1 MQDTTAPAS
10 LDASHP
16 LVPSPPHPD
25 TSTSSPRPIRS
36 PSADLI
42 RREGGVIEGTSGE
55 RLEAGAVLVSSP
67 KMMGNPT
74 RNAVGET
81 SDDRIR
87 LVGSYD
93 STSDVAPSSLTSTSP
108 YETVSV
114 PPPSAAR
121 PDTLLSPS
129 SQPNKLGKWLS
140 RSSAS
145 TSSSISSPSESPTG
159 PPESPTKTRKTRSR
173 SIGSLNLLTRSV
185 SRPSEPEQSNWSL
198 PPLAAPTISI
208 SSSPSTQFDS
218 QPPTDYSSTSALPAS
233 STSCPPLRRSSVTS
247 NSTSSSSAHSRP
259 SSSHSINSA
268 QQKRS
273 LSASLSLRPS
283 SSNTRRKKK
292 GKSPATTAPE
302 AEDEWATAEL
312 EEGDEDGR
320 RISEAM
326 VRAVSRTSTV
336 SALSGGS
343 SAGAEKGEGRL
354 ARGLRKTR
362 SGLKLFGRAKEQAAA
377 QEAEGIA
384 IVGAGHVPSNRP
396 SSMLDVSSGV
406 ESTVTPTSSSFPS
419 SVSPMSDSAFSTSS
433 PPLDASSPPTSGAP
447 LSPNHNVANRIG
459 GWFSSMLHPSTSA
472 GGAAPFSGQNEQQPG
487 SVTSL
492 HSSPEK
498 MRSPPSRQPGSP
510 SAFALRHSTSSAS
523 PLKKGSSTS
532 ATGQGRLGP
541 FDRMFD
547 RAVQYFLD
555 TDSQADKC
563 EEDIWVLGVRHPGW
577 RAEVDEV
584 GEEGEG
590 AMEEQV
596 RKKKSL
602 SSLGRKGKS
611 PVKARKVPPVPTA
624 STETAQLPVGD
635 DDPFLVSAPAAE
647 NDSTTSL
654 GSVPSAPPLTI
665 NGWPA
670 ASYHDFYSRIAL
682 TYRSGFPVIPCDPS
696 ASSAGVVQG
705 MLNNLSMSIGRG
717 GHRGP
722 SPTNAEGG
730 LTSDTG
736 WGCMLRTGQ
745 SLLANALVKVHLGRD
760 WRRPLPTTDFSA
772 PSPSPVPSPATY
784 ARILSLFLD
793 DPSPISP
800 FSVHRFAQQGKA
812 LGKEIGEWFGPST
825 AAGAIKTLVNAYEPA
840 GLKVVSCVDGTVY
853 ESEVVVA
860 STRDGEKWKT
870 PVLVLINVRLGIDGV
885 NPIYYEAIKGIFR
898 LPQSV
903 GIAGGRPS
911 SSYYFVGAQASS
923 LFYIDPHHSRPA
935 VPLVLPP
942 DDSLVRAA
950 QHLPLAP
957 STSDT
962 PANESAR
969 QLDDFLLAAYPDAA
983 WATYHTD
990 KVRKCALSS
999 LDPSMLLGFLVED
1012 ERDWQ
1017 DFRMR
1022 VQELSQASSPIFAIA
1037 PSPPSWMR
1045 RSTSSAAPAT
1055 VSALSPALG
1064 DDSFSEVAG
1073 EDAGDADSAGFSEPE
1088 DWELQS
1094 TEGEEDA
1101 PAPTPVIARKESPAG
1116 LGGAAVVVGEA
1127 SRSEAKADE
1136 GWQGV

>member
-1 MQDTTAPAS
+1 MQDPTAPAA

-25 TSTSSPRPIRS
+25 SSSSSTRLPR
-36 PSADLI
+36 SASANLMQRTDVVAEGAT
-42 RREGGVIEGTSGE
+42 REG
-55 RLEAGAVLVSSP
+55 LEAGGVAVSMP

-81 SDDRIR
+81 SDDGIR

-93 STSDVAPSSLTSTSP
+93 STSDVAPLSLTSTSP

-114 PPPSAAR
+114 PPPSAAQ

-129 SQPNKLGKWLS
+129 SQPNKLAKWLS

-145 TSSSISSPSESPTG
+145 TSSSGSSPSQSATG

-185 SRPSEPEQSNWSL
+185 NRPPEPEQSTSSL
-198 PPLAAPTISI
+198 PPPAAPTISI

-218 QPPTDYSSTSALPAS
+218 QPPTDYSSTSALPAP
-233 STSCPPLRRSSVTS
+233 STSSAPRRSSVTS
-247 NSTSSSSAHSRP
+247 TSTSSSSAHSRP
-259 SSSHSINSA
+259 SSSHSANSA

-283 SSNTRRKKK
+283 SSSSSRRNKK
-292 GKSPATTAPE
+292 GKSPAAAHE

-343 SAGAEKGEGRL
+343 STNGPQKGEGRL

-362 SGLKLFGRAKEQAAA
+362 SGLKLFGRAKEQAA
-377 QEAEGIA
+377 QEAEGVA
-384 IVGAGHVPSNRP
+384 IVGAGHVPSNAS

-406 ESTVTPTSSSFPS
+406 ESAVTPTSSSFPS
-419 SVSPMSDSAFSTSS
+419 SVSPMSDSALSTSP
-433 PPLDASSPPTSGAP
+433 PPLSGSLPSTSGAP

-472 GGAAPFSGQNEQQPG
+472 GGAAPFSGQSEQQRG
-487 SVTSL
+487 STTSL

-510 SAFALRHSTSSAS
+510 SAFALRQSTTSAS
-523 PLKKGSSTS
+523 PLKKGSSSST
-532 ATGQGRLGP
+532 TGQGRLGP
-541 FDRMFD
+541 FDRMLD

-577 RAEVDEV
+577 RAEADETGA
-584 GEEGEG
+584 GEE
-590 AMEEQV
+590 AAQEEQV

-611 PVKARKVPPVPTA
+611 PVKARKVPPVPSAAAAT
-624 STETAQLPVGD
+624 TQIPIGD
-635 DDPFLVSAPAAE
+635 DDPFLVSTPTAE
-647 NDSTTSL
+647 NGSTTSL
-654 GSVPSAPPLTI
+654 GSVPSAPPSTI

-670 ASYHDFYSRIAL
+670 AFYHDSYSRIAL
-682 TYRSGFPVIPCDPS
+682 TYRSGFPIIPCDPS
-696 ASSAGVVQG
+696 SSSTGVVQG

-730 LTSDTG
+730 LSSDTG

-760 WRRPLPTTDFSA
+760 WRRPLPLGDFITS
-772 PSPSPVPSPATY
+772 STSPVPSAATY

-800 FSVHRFAQQGKA
+800 FSVHRFAQQGKV

-853 ESEVVVA
+853 ESEVVAA
-860 STRDGEKWKT
+860 STKDGEKWKT

-911 SSYYFVGAQASS
+911 SSYYFVGAQANS
-923 LFYIDPHHSRPA
+923 LFYIDPHHPRPA

-950 QHLPLAP
+950 QHLPLTP
-957 STSDT
+957 STADT
-962 PANESAR
+962 PAKESAR

-1017 DFRMR
+1017 DFRLR

-1055 VSALSPALG
+1055 VSALSPTIG

-1073 EDAGDADSAGFSEPE
+1073 EDVADADSAGFSEPE

-1101 PAPTPVIARKESPAG
+1101 PESTPVVARKEPSAG

-1127 SRSEAKADE
+1127 SRSEVKADE

>member
-1 MQDTTAPAS
+1 MAE
-10 LDASHP
+10 
-16 LVPSPPHPD
+16 V
-25 TSTSSPRPIRS
+25 
-36 PSADLI
+36 
-42 RREGGVIEGTSGE
+42 
-55 RLEAGAVLVSSP
+55 
-67 KMMGNPT
+67 
-74 RNAVGET
+74 
-81 SDDRIR
+81 SDDGIR

-108 YETVSV
+108 YESV
-114 PPPSAAR
+114 PVPAPPSTAP
-121 PDTLLSPS
+121 PDALLSPA
-129 SQPNKLGKWLS
+129 SQPNKLAKWLS

-145 TSSSISSPSESPTG
+145 TSSNGSSPSESITG
-159 PPESPTKTRKTRSR
+159 TPESPTKTRKTRSR

-185 SRPSEPEQSNWSL
+185 NRPPEQLTSSL
-198 PPLAAPTISI
+198 PPPAAPTISI

-218 QPPTDYSSTSALPAS
+218 QPSTDYSSTSAPPPS
-233 STSCPPLRRSSVTS
+233 STSSAPLRRSSVA
-247 NSTSSSSAHSRP
+247 STSTSTSSAHSRP
-259 SSSHSINSA
+259 SSSHSANSA

-283 SSNTRRKKK
+283 SSSSSNRRSRK
-292 GKSPATTAPE
+292 GKASLTTSVKP
-302 AEDEWATAEL
+302 EDEWATADL

-326 VRAVSRTSTV
+326 VRAVSRTSTT
-336 SALSGGS
+336 SALSGTS
-343 SAGAEKGEGRL
+343 SAQGEKGEGRL

-362 SGLKLFGRAKEQAAA
+362 SGLKLFGRAKEQAAQGA
-377 QEAEGIA
+377 QGVA
-384 IVGAGHVPSNRP
+384 IVGAAHIPSNAS
-396 SSMLDVSSGV
+396 SSMLDVSSSGV
-406 ESTVTPTSSSFPS
+406 ESAVTPTSSSFPS
-419 SVSPMSDSAFSTSS
+419 SVSPLSDSAFSAS
-433 PPLDASSPPTSGAP
+433 PPLAHVSLPPTPGAP
-447 LSPNHNVANRIG
+447 LSPNHVVANRIG
-459 GWFSSMLHPSTSA
+459 GWFSSMLHPSASA
-472 GGAAPFSGQNEQQPG
+472 GGPAPFSGQNEQQRG
-487 SVTSL
+487 STTSL

-510 SAFALRHSTSSAS
+510 GAFALRQSTSSAS

-541 FDRMFD
+541 FDRMLD

-577 RAEVDEV
+577 RAEADE
-584 GEEGEG
+584 GGGTEEGT
-590 AMEEQV
+590 ALEEQV

-602 SSLGRKGKS
+602 SGLGRKGKS
-611 PVKARKVPPVPTA
+611 PVKARKVPSAPSPSA
-624 STETAQLPVGD
+624 APAQQPIGD
-635 DDPFLVSAPAAE
+635 NDPFLVSTSTAE
-647 NDSTTSL
+647 NGSTISL
-654 GSVPSAPPLTI
+654 GSVPSASPSTV

-670 ASYHDFYSRIAL
+670 AFYHDFYSRIAL
-682 TYRSGFPVIPCDPS
+682 TYRSGFPAIPCDPS
-696 ASSAGVVQG
+696 SSSTGVVQG
-705 MLNNLSMSIGRG
+705 MLNNLSLSIGRG

-722 SPTNAEGG
+722 SPTGAEGG
-730 LTSDTG
+730 LSSDTG

-745 SLLANALVKVHLGRD
+745 SLLANALVKVHLGRE
-760 WRRPLPTTDFSA
+760 WRRPLPPGDFNAS
-772 PSPSPVPSPATY
+772 SPSPVPSAATY
-784 ARILSLFLD
+784 VRILSLFLD

-840 GLKVVSCVDGTVY
+840 GLEVVSCVDGTVY
-853 ESEVVVA
+853 ESEVVAA
-860 STRDGEKWKT
+860 STKDGEKWKR

-898 LPQSV
+898 LSQSV

-911 SSYYFVGAQASS
+911 SSYYFVGAQADS
-923 LFYIDPHHSRPA
+923 LFYIDPHHPRSA

-942 DDSLVRAA
+942 DNSLRCAA

-957 STSDT
+957 SSPEASAD
-962 PANESAR
+962 ESAR
-969 QLDDFLLAAYPDAA
+969 QLDDFLLVAYPDAA
-983 WATYHTD
+983 WTTYHTD

-999 LDPSMLLGFLVED
+999 LDPSMLLGFLVEN

-1017 DFRMR
+1017 DFRVR
-1022 VQELSQASSPIFAIA
+1022 VQELSQISSPIFAIA

-1045 RSTSSAAPAT
+1045 RSASSAAPVT
-1055 VSALSPALG
+1055 MTALSPALG
-1064 DDSFSEVAG
+1064 EDSFSEFAG
-1073 EDAGDADSAGFSEPE
+1073 ENVGDADSAGFSEPE

-1101 PAPTPVIARKESPAG
+1101 PVATPVVVRKESSAG
-1116 LGGAAVVVGEA
+1116 LGGAAVLVDEA
-1127 SRSEAKADE
+1127 APRSDVNDE

>member
-1 MQDTTAPAS
+1 MQNSASPAS
-10 LDASHP
+10 PETSHP

-25 TSTSSPRPIRS
+25 TSTSSPRLPRS
-36 PSADLI
+36 ASADLMQ
-42 RREGGVIEGTSGE
+42 RTDVVAEGATREDSEAGGV
-55 RLEAGAVLVSSP
+55 AVSMP

-81 SDDRIR
+81 SDDGIR

-93 STSDVAPSSLTSTSP
+93 STSDIAPSSLTSTSP
-108 YETVSV
+108 YEAVSI
-114 PPPSAAR
+114 PPPLSAVQ

-129 SQPNKLGKWLS
+129 SQPNKLTKWLS

-145 TSSSISSPSESPTG
+145 TSSGQSSPSESAAG

-185 SRPSEPEQSNWSL
+185 NRPPEPEQSTSSL
-198 PPLAAPTISI
+198 PPPAAPTISI

-218 QPPTDYSSTSALPAS
+218 QPSTDFSSTSALPATSAS
-233 STSCPPLRRSSVTS
+233 SAPRRSSVTS
-247 NSTSSSSAHSRP
+247 TSTSSSSTHSRP
-259 SSSHSINSA
+259 SSSQSANSA

-283 SSNTRRKKK
+283 SSSSRRSKK
-292 GKSPATTAPE
+292 GKSPAAPE

-336 SALSGGS
+336 SALSGAS
-343 SAGAEKGEGRL
+343 SAGGEKGEGRL

-362 SGLKLFGRAKEQAAA
+362 SGLKLFGRAKEQAAL
-377 QEAEGIA
+377 EAEGVA
-384 IVGAGHVPSNRP
+384 IVGGAGHVPSNAS
-396 SSMLDVSSGV
+396 SSMLDVSSGA
-406 ESTVTPTSSSFPS
+406 ESAITPTSSSFPS
-419 SVSPMSDSAFSTSS
+419 SVSPMSDSALSTSP
-433 PPLDASSPPTSGAP
+433 PPLNASSPHVSSAP

-472 GGAAPFSGQNEQQPG
+472 GGAAPFSGQNEQQRG
-487 SVTSL
+487 STTSL

-498 MRSPPSRQPGSP
+498 VRSPPSQQPGSP
-510 SAFALRHSTSSAS
+510 GAFALRQSTSSAS
-523 PLKKGSSTS
+523 PLKKGSSAS

-541 FDRMFD
+541 FDRMLD

-577 RAEVDEV
+577 RAEVDEK
-584 GEEGEG
+584 GE
-590 AMEEQV
+590 AEEVVEDQV

-624 STETAQLPVGD
+624 SAASTQLPIGD
-635 DDPFLVSAPAAE
+635 DDPFLVSTPAAE
-647 NDSTTSL
+647 NGSTTSL
-654 GSVPSAPPLTI
+654 GSVPAAPPSTI

-670 ASYHDFYSRIAL
+670 AFYHDFYSRIAL
-682 TYRSGFPVIPCDPS
+682 TYRSGFPIIPCDPT
-696 ASSAGVVQG
+696 SSSTGVVQG

-730 LTSDTG
+730 LSSDTG

-760 WRRPLPTTDFSA
+760 WRRPLPPGEFTAS
-772 PSPSPVPSPATY
+772 SPSLVPSAATY

-800 FSVHRFAQQGKA
+800 FSVHRFAQQGKL

-853 ESEVVVA
+853 ESEVLAA
-860 STRDGEKWKT
+860 STRDGEKWKM

-898 LPQSV
+898 LSQSV

-911 SSYYFVGAQASS
+911 SSYYFVGAQANS
-923 LFYIDPHHSRPA
+923 LFYIDPHHPRPA

-942 DDSLVRAA
+942 DESLVRAA

-957 STSDT
+957 STCDA
-962 PANESAR
+962 PANEFAR

-999 LDPSMLLGFLVED
+999 LDPSMLLGFLIED

-1017 DFRMR
+1017 DFRQR

-1055 VSALSPALG
+1055 MSALSPALG

-1073 EDAGDADSAGFSEPE
+1073 EDVEDADSAGFSEPE

-1101 PAPTPVIARKESPAG
+1101 PASTPSVVRKESLAG